1 MGVITLVGNIMVY
14 CPVCEAKIRVK
25 VYFND
30 CNRGFK
36 TTTAI
41 CPKCQ
46 SSIIIKD
53 TNMYNG
59 TGKIVTD

>member
-1 MGVITLVGNIMVY
+1 MVY